1 MNFYDETL
9 DKVYK
14 HLETN
19 IKGLSKKERKA
30 RLEKYGAN
38 KIEDGKKE
46 SKWVK
51 FFKQF
56 KDLMIIILL
65 FAAAFSLVEALVH
78 HEPITDSIIILLV
91 VVMNAI
97 MGFVQEEKAESAI
110 EELKKMTTV
119 NSKVKIDGNVVVVDS
134 ETLVPGDVIMLDAGD
149 KIPAD
154 CRIIQAFSAKSDE
167 SILTGESVPA
177 EKSEKKIES
186 GASLSER
193 SNMLYSGCSLVNGKV
208 TAVVVATNY
217 KTEIGKIATSLET
230 DKKVETPLQKKID
243 DLSKILSAIIGL
255 IIIGMVL
262 YGLYR
267 GDDFF
272 TIIMLAISLA
282 VAAIPEGLPAVIT
295 ITLSIGMNQMAKKN
309 AIVRAMKAI
318 ETLGCTD
325 VICSDKTGTIT
336 QNKMTIQEIVMDGKN
351 HTDMKNRLE
360 GAELLENIF
369 TLCNDVEIDD
379 EGKLVGDPTEI
390 AFLDYMSNV
399 GENPIDIKKKY
410 PIEVEVPF
418 DSDRKRMSTV
428 HKMDGKLMVLVKGG
442 LDSIL
447 ACSTKCLKDGKS
459 VDIKKEVAGI
469 RELEKSMCDKSYRV
483 LACAYKII
491 DTIPKKVTEEDLES
505 DLIYVGMVG
514 MIDPPRDTVKGS
526 IKECKTAGIR
536 AVMITGDS
544 LPTAVAIAKSIGI
557 IKDSNEGIEGKEL
570 DNYSDEE
577 LKKVVKQYSVYARV
591 SPEHKVRIV
600 NAWQENGKIVAMTG
614 DGVNDAPA
622 IKMAHVGVGMGITGT
637 EVTKGV
643 ADVILVDDCF
653 STIVTAVE
661 EGRRIFDNIKNA
673 VLYLLSS
680 NFAEVIIV
688 LFAMFN
694 NFEILLPIQ
703 LLYIN
708 LVTDSIPS
716 ICLAFEKS
724 EKNIMK
730 RKPRG
735 INGRFFTPFFISCL
749 ALASIV
755 MSVSVISAFKVG
767 YDAGGAEVG
776 MTMAFLG
783 LVMLEI
789 VYSICCRNPHAS
801 VFKQGLFSN
810 KIMNY
815 GLLGVILVNLI
826 VFLTPV
832 GKLFKVAS
840 LTLSQVGTLALIA
853 LGAFII
859 IEICKPIL
867 FKVFKDE

>member
-1 MNFYDETL
+1 MNFFDEDL
-9 DKVYK
+9 AKVYQK
-14 HLETN
+14 LETN
-19 IKGLSKKERKA
+19 ENGLSKKEREK
-30 RLEKYGAN
+30 RIEKYGLN
-38 KIEDGKKE
+38 KIEESKRE

-51 FFKQF
+51 FLKQF
-56 KDLMIIILL
+56 KDLMIIILI
-65 FAAAFSLVEALVH
+65 FAAIFSFIEALVH
-78 HEPITDSIIILLV
+78 GEAVTDSIIILLV
-91 VVMNAI
+91 VIMNAV

-119 NSKVKIDGNVVVVDS
+119 NSKVKINDKVVVVNS
-134 ETLVPGDVIMLDAGD
+134 ETLVPGDIIMLDAGD

-167 SILTGESVPA
+167 SILTGESLPV
-177 EKSEKKIES
+177 EKDEKKVAS
-186 GASLSER
+186 NLSLSER

-208 TAVVVATNY
+208 VAVVVATNY

-243 DLSKILSAIIGL
+243 DLSKILSAIIG
-255 IIIGMVL
+255 IIILLMVV
-262 YGLYR
+262 YGLLR

-336 QNKMTIQEIVMDGKN
+336 QNKMTIQEIVIDGKS
-351 HTDMKNRLE
+351 HTDMNSRCEK
-360 GAELLENIF
+360 GELLEKIF
-369 TLCNDVEIDD
+369 TLCNDVEVDD

-390 AFLDYMSNV
+390 AFLNYMNNV
-399 GENPIDIKKKY
+399 GLDAASMKHDLPVI
-410 PIEVEVPF
+410 VEVPF

-428 HKMDGKLMVLVKGG
+428 HEIDGKLMVLVKGG

-447 ACSTKCLKDGKS
+447 ATTTKCFKNGKE
-459 VDIKKEVAGI
+459 VDIKKEEKAI
-469 RELEKSMCDKSYRV
+469 RDLEKAMCDKSYRV
-483 LACAYKII
+483 LACAYKEIKAV
-491 DTIPKKVTEEDLES
+491 PKKNVEKELES
-505 DLIYVGMVG
+505 DLIFVGMVG
-514 MIDPPRDTVKGS
+514 MIDPPRDTVFDS
-526 IKECKTAGIR
+526 IKQCKTAGVR
-536 AVMITGDS
+536 PVMITGDS

-570 DNYSDEE
+570 DKYSDEE
-577 LKKVVKQYSVYARV
+577 LKDVVKKYSVYARV

-724 EKNIMK
+724 EKDIMK

-735 INGRFFTPFFISCL
+735 INGKFFTPFFISCL
-749 ALASIV
+749 TLASIV
-755 MSVSVISAFKVG
+755 MSVSVILAFMIG
-767 YDAGGAEVG
+767 NQTSPEVG

-801 VFKQGLFSN
+801 IFKQGLFSN
-810 KIMNY
+810 KVMNY
-815 GLLGVILVNLI
+815 GLLGVIVVNLI

-832 GKLFKVAS
+832 GDLFKVAS
-840 LTLSQVGTLALIA
+840 LTLSQVGILGLIA
-853 LGAFII
+853 LVAFII

-867 FKVFKDE
+867 YKVFKDK

>member
-30 RLEKYGAN
+30 RLEKNGAN

-336 QNKMTIQEIVMDGKN
+336 QNKMTIQEIVMGGKN
-351 HTDMKNRLE
+351 HTDMKSRLE

-447 ACSTKCLKDGKS
+447 ACSTKCLKDGKA

-577 LKKVVKQYSVYARV
+577 LKEVVKKYSVYARV
-591 SPEHKVRIV
+591 SP
-600 NAWQENGKIVAMTG
+600 
-614 DGVNDAPA
+614 
-622 IKMAHVGVGMGITGT
+622 
-637 EVTKGV
+637 
-643 ADVILVDDCF
+643 
-653 STIVTAVE
+653 
-661 EGRRIFDNIKNA
+661 
-673 VLYLLSS
+673 
-680 NFAEVIIV
+680 
-688 LFAMFN
+688 
-694 NFEILLPIQ
+694 
-703 LLYIN
+703 
-708 LVTDSIPS
+708 
-716 ICLAFEKS
+716 
-724 EKNIMK
+724 
-730 RKPRG
+730 
-735 INGRFFTPFFISCL
+735 
-749 ALASIV
+749 
-755 MSVSVISAFKVG
+755 
-767 YDAGGAEVG
+767 
-776 MTMAFLG
+776 
-783 LVMLEI
+783 
-789 VYSICCRNPHAS
+789 
-801 VFKQGLFSN
+801 
-810 KIMNY
+810 
-815 GLLGVILVNLI
+815 
-826 VFLTPV
+826 
-832 GKLFKVAS
+832 
-840 LTLSQVGTLALIA
+840 
-853 LGAFII
+853 
-859 IEICKPIL
+859 
-867 FKVFKDE
+867 

>member
-1 MNFYDETL
+1 MNFFDEDL
-9 DKVYK
+9 AKVYQK
-14 HLETN
+14 LETN
-19 IKGLSKKERKA
+19 ENGLSKKEREK
-30 RLEKYGAN
+30 RIEKYGLN
-38 KIEDGKKE
+38 KIEESKRE

-51 FFKQF
+51 FLKQF
-56 KDLMIIILL
+56 KDLMIIILI
-65 FAAAFSLVEALVH
+65 FAAIFSFIEALVH
-78 HEPITDSIIILLV
+78 GEAVTDSIIILLV
-91 VVMNAI
+91 VIMNAV

-119 NSKVKIDGNVVVVDS
+119 NSKVKINDKVVVVNS
-134 ETLVPGDVIMLDAGD
+134 ETLVPGDIIMLDAGD

-167 SILTGESVPA
+167 SILTGESLPV
-177 EKSEKKIES
+177 EKDEKKVAS
-186 GASLSER
+186 NLSLSER

-208 TAVVVATNY
+208 VAVVVATNY

-243 DLSKILSAIIGL
+243 DLSKILSAIIG
-255 IIIGMVL
+255 IIILLMVV
-262 YGLYR
+262 YGLLR

-336 QNKMTIQEIVMDGKN
+336 QNKMTIQEIVIDGKS
-351 HTDMKNRLE
+351 HTDMNSRCEK
-360 GAELLENIF
+360 GELLEKIF
-369 TLCNDVEIDD
+369 TLCNDVEVDD

-390 AFLDYMSNV
+390 AFLNYMNNV
-399 GENPIDIKKKY
+399 GLDAASMKHDLPVI
-410 PIEVEVPF
+410 VEVPF

-428 HKMDGKLMVLVKGG
+428 HEIDGKLMVLVKGG

-447 ACSTKCLKDGKS
+447 ATTTKCLKNGKE
-459 VDIKKEVAGI
+459 VDIKKEEKAI
-469 RELEKSMCDKSYRV
+469 RDLEKAMCDKSYRV
-483 LACAYKII
+483 LACAYKEIKAV
-491 DTIPKKVTEEDLES
+491 PKKNVEKELES
-505 DLIYVGMVG
+505 DLIFVGMVG
-514 MIDPPRDTVKGS
+514 MIDPPRDTVFDS
-526 IKECKTAGIR
+526 IKQCKTAGVR
-536 AVMITGDS
+536 PVMITGDS

-570 DNYSDEE
+570 DKYSDEE
-577 LKKVVKQYSVYARV
+577 LKDVVKKYSVYARV

-724 EKNIMK
+724 EKDIMK

-735 INGRFFTPFFISCL
+735 INGKFFTPFFISCL
-749 ALASIV
+749 TLASIV
-755 MSVSVISAFKVG
+755 MSVSVILAFMIG
-767 YDAGGAEVG
+767 NQTSPEVG

-801 VFKQGLFSN
+801 IFKQGLFSN
-810 KIMNY
+810 KVMNY
-815 GLLGVILVNLI
+815 GLLGVIVVNLI

-832 GKLFKVAS
+832 GDLFKVAS
-840 LTLSQVGTLALIA
+840 LTLSQVGILGLIA
-853 LGAFII
+853 LVAFII

-867 FKVFKDE
+867 YKVFKDK

>member
-1 MNFYDETL
+1 MNFFDESL
-9 DKVYK
+9 EKVYK
-14 HLETN
+14 ELDTNLE
-19 IKGLSKKERKA
+19 GLSKKEREK
-30 RLEKYGAN
+30 RIEKYGLN
-38 KIEDGKKE
+38 KIESGKKE

-65 FAAAFSLVEALVH
+65 FAAAFSFVEAMVH
-78 HEPITDSIIILLV
+78 GEAVTDSIIIILV

-97 MGFVQEEKAESAI
+97 MGFAQEEKAESAI

-119 NSKVKIDGNVVVVDS
+119 NSKVKVNGNVVVVDS
-134 ETLVPGDVIMLDAGD
+134 ETLVPGDIIILDAGD

-167 SILTGESVPA
+167 SILTGESVPVD
-177 EKSEKKIES
+177 KNEKKVS
-186 GASLSER
+186 GKAALSER
-193 SNMLYSGCSLVNGKV
+193 SCMLYSGCSLVNGRV

-217 KTEIGKIATSLET
+217 KTEIGKIASSLET
-230 DKKVETPLQKKID
+230 EKKVETPLQKKID
-243 DLSKILSAIIGL
+243 DLSKILSLIIG
-255 IIIGMVL
+255 IIILFMVV
-262 YGLYR
+262 YGIIR

-295 ITLSIGMNQMAKKN
+295 ITLSIGMNQMAKKK

-336 QNKMTIQEIVMDGKN
+336 QNKMTIQEISINGKSYPDISKRIEG
-351 HTDMKNRLE
+351 TD
-360 GAELLENIF
+360 LLEKIF
-369 TLCNDVEIDD
+369 TLCNDVEVDND
-379 EGKLVGDPTEI
+379 GKFVGDPTEI
-390 AFLDYMSNV
+390 AFLDYMKNINQDPV
-399 GENPIDIKKKY
+399 EMRKAY
-410 PIEVEVPF
+410 PVVLELPF
-418 DSDRKRMSTV
+418 DSERKRMTTV
-428 HKMDGKLMVLVKGG
+428 HEIDGKTMVLVKGG

-447 ACSTKCLKDGKS
+447 SCSVKCLKNGKL
-459 VDIKKEVAGI
+459 VDIKKEEEEI
-469 RELEKSMCDKSYRV
+469 RQLERDMCDKSYRV
-483 LACAYKII
+483 LACAYKEVKE
-491 DTIPKKVTEEDLES
+491 IPSSPEKNLEC
-505 DLIYVGMVG
+505 DLIFVGLVG
-514 MIDPPRDTVKGS
+514 MIDPPRDTVKSS
-526 IKECKTAGIR
+526 IKDCKTAGVR

-544 LPTAVAIAKSIGI
+544 LPTAVAIAKSVGI
-557 IKDSNEGIEGKEL
+557 VDNDTQGIEGREL
-570 DNYSDEE
+570 DKYSDEE
-577 LKKVVKQYSVYARV
+577 LKEVVKKYNVYARV

-688 LFAMFN
+688 LFAMFMG
-694 NFEILLPIQ
+694 FEILLPIQ

-716 ICLAFEKS
+716 ICLAFEKGAPD
-724 EKNIMK
+724 IMK

-735 INGRFFTPFFISCL
+735 INGKFFTPFFISCL

-755 MSVSVISAFKVG
+755 MSVSVIAAFKIG
-767 YDAGGAEVG
+767 YNQGGAEVG

-783 LVMLEI
+783 LVMQEI
-789 VYSICCRNPHAS
+789 VYAVICRNPHTS

-810 KIMNY
+810 KIMNF
-815 GLLGVILVNLI
+815 GLLGVIVVNMI

-832 GKLFKVAS
+832 GNLFKVAS
-840 LTLSQVGTLALIA
+840 LTFNQFGILVLIALIA
-853 LGAFII
+853 FAV

-867 FKVFKDE
+867 GKLFKDE

>member
-1 MNFYDETL
+1 MNFFDEDL
-9 DKVYK
+9 AKVYQK
-14 HLETN
+14 LETN
-19 IKGLSKKERKA
+19 ENGLSKKEREK
-30 RLEKYGAN
+30 RIEKYGLN
-38 KIEDGKKE
+38 KIEESKRE

-51 FFKQF
+51 FLKQF
-56 KDLMIIILL
+56 KDLMIIILI
-65 FAAAFSLVEALVH
+65 FAAIFSFVEALVH
-78 HEPITDSIIILLV
+78 GEAVTDSIIILLV
-91 VVMNAI
+91 VIMNAV

-119 NSKVKIDGNVVVVDS
+119 NSKVKINDKVVVVNS
-134 ETLVPGDVIMLDAGD
+134 ETLVPGDIIMLDAGD

-167 SILTGESVPA
+167 SILTGESLPV
-177 EKSEKKIES
+177 EKDEKKVAS
-186 GASLSER
+186 NLSLSER

-208 TAVVVATNY
+208 VAVVVATNY

-243 DLSKILSAIIGL
+243 DLSKILSAIIG
-255 IIIGMVL
+255 IIILLMVV
-262 YGLYR
+262 YGLLR

-336 QNKMTIQEIVMDGKN
+336 QNKMTIQEIVIDGKS
-351 HTDMKNRLE
+351 HTDMNSRCEK
-360 GAELLENIF
+360 GELLEKIF
-369 TLCNDVEIDD
+369 TLCNDVEVDD

-390 AFLDYMSNV
+390 AFLNYMNNV
-399 GENPIDIKKKY
+399 GLDAASMKHDLPVI
-410 PIEVEVPF
+410 VEVPF

-428 HKMDGKLMVLVKGG
+428 HEIDGKLMVLVKGG

-447 ACSTKCLKDGKS
+447 ATTTKCLKNGKE
-459 VDIKKEVAGI
+459 VDIKKEEKAI
-469 RELEKSMCDKSYRV
+469 RDLEKSMCDKSYRV
-483 LACAYKII
+483 LACAYKEIKAV
-491 DTIPKKVTEEDLES
+491 PKKNVEKELES
-505 DLIYVGMVG
+505 DLIFVGMVG
-514 MIDPPRDTVKGS
+514 MIDPPRDTVFDS
-526 IKECKTAGIR
+526 IKQCKTAGVR
-536 AVMITGDS
+536 PVMITGDS

-570 DNYSDEE
+570 DKYSDEE
-577 LKKVVKQYSVYARV
+577 LKDVVKKYSVYARV

-724 EKNIMK
+724 EKDIMK

-735 INGRFFTPFFISCL
+735 INGKFFTPFFISCL
-749 ALASIV
+749 TLASIV
-755 MSVSVISAFKVG
+755 MSVSVILAFMIG
-767 YDAGGAEVG
+767 NQTSPEVG

-801 VFKQGLFSN
+801 IFKQGLFSN
-810 KIMNY
+810 KVMNY
-815 GLLGVILVNLI
+815 GLLGVIVVNLI

-832 GKLFKVAS
+832 GDLFKVAS
-840 LTLSQVGTLALIA
+840 LTLSQVGILGLIA
-853 LGAFII
+853 LVAFVI

-867 FKVFKDE
+867 YKVFKDK